1 MIFFFFAIYLQFK
14 PSCAS
19 YVSFGSFSWGIFS
32 LQAVEG
38 PQDLEAFWIS
48 VNTECSGIDFHGLLV
63 ADGQATVLLKNN
75 GESTGDVEVGR
86 GGARKSSNH
95 WLLLEANLTH
105 AFSDLLQSSSFLLC
119 IFGVSFCVLWIFCI
133 SFYLKYCTVA
143 ITLITRLSSG
153 ASHFWS
159 FGSGPTCWP

>member
-1 MIFFFFAIYLQFK
+1 MQNFIFSISVSKLCMTNTHTDDFFFFAIYLQFK

-38 PQDLEAFWIS
+38 PQYLEAFLIS

-63 ADGQATVLLKNN
+63 ADGQATILLKNN

-86 GGARKSSNH
+86 RGARKSSNH
-95 WLLLEANLTH
+95 
-105 AFSDLLQSSSFLLC
+105 
-119 IFGVSFCVLWIFCI
+119 
-133 SFYLKYCTVA
+133 
-143 ITLITRLSSG
+143 
-153 ASHFWS
+153 
-159 FGSGPTCWP
+159 